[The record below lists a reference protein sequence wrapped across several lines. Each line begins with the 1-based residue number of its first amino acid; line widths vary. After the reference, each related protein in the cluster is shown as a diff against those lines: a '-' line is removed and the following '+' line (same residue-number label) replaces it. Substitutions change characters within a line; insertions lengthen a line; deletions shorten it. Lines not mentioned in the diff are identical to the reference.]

1 MTATKLL
8 FRRLPMLF
16 VSLGLLLLLFALTT
30 VKANAV
36 EVETEDGFTV
46 DRSRSYNG
54 YTVSLTGY
62 TGSSSDVTL
71 PATATIGG
79 TEYTITTLA
88 GAFKE
93 NTAITS
99 VAIPEGY
106 TNIEAS
112 ALSGCAGLKSVS
124 LPASMTSIGSNA
136 FENCTSLTHVTF
148 ASGGTDTLGVMNAAF
163 ANCTSLQS
171 IEFPAN
177 LSGFANDANV
187 LYGCTALTAVTVAEG
202 NETFFSVD
210 GLLYEKTGDATATL
224 VSYPFGKTDAV
235 LSIPET
241 VENGSTTY
249 SVTALGAH
257 LFRKNATLK
266 EVTVPASVT
275 EFKLFCFD
283 GCSGLTKLKLNCET
297 APTLGTY
304 AFTGLPSGSVIE
316 VANDAVAAALEPK
329 DYYTYYTSG
338 NTTVKVASTPAKEV
352 SAALSLEAASALTED
367 GKVQFDLYLDSAS
380 YVSTL
385 TLKLTFDA
393 RQVSEGTLTVAE
405 SQFDTGHPVWSAEGD
420 TLSVTLML
428 NQLGNKEGLSCEEK
442 TLIASIALPL
452 NEGVTG
458 RVSATMS
465 DPVVTGITDVDQD
478 AANGTATLT
487 NTSAA
492 YYIASYDVN
501 GDGRV
506 TQLDIT
512 EAQRYYQATSTDE
525 NWNTEKKADVNGDN
539 VVNLEDLIAIFRTI
553 LAV

>member
-16 VSLGLLLLLFALTT
+16 VSLGLLLFLFALTT

-36 EVETEDGFTV
+36 VTDDGFTV
-46 DRSRSYNG
+46 DRSYAYG
-54 YTVSLTGY
+54 EYTVKLTGY

-79 TEYTITTLA
+79 TDYTITTLA
-88 GAFKE
+88 DAFKG

-99 VAIPEGY
+99 VTIPEGY
-106 TNIEAS
+106 TDIEAS
-112 ALSGCAGLKSVS
+112 ALSGCTGLKSVS
-124 LPASMTSIGSNA
+124 LPASMTSIGSEA
-136 FENCTSLTHVTF
+136 FENCTSLTDVTF
-148 ASGGTDTLGVMNAAF
+148 ASGGTGTLRIMNAAF

-177 LSGFANDANV
+177 LSGFANDSNV
-187 LYGCTALTAVTVAEG
+187 LYGCTALTAVTVAKG
-202 NETFFSVD
+202 NETFFSAD
-210 GLLYEKTGDATATL
+210 GLLYKKTGDATATL
-224 VSYPFGKTDAV
+224 VSYPFGKTDTV

-241 VENGSTTY
+241 VENGGTAY

-257 LFRKNATLK
+257 LFRSNATLK

-275 EFKLFCFD
+275 EFNRFCFN
-283 GCSGLTKLKLNCET
+283 GCSNLMKLKLNCET
-297 APTLGTY
+297 APTLGNY
-304 AFTGLPSGSVIE
+304 AFTELPTGSVIE
-316 VANDAVAAALEPK
+316 VANDTVAAALEPK

-338 NTTVKVASTPAKEV
+338 NTTVVKAAPTPAKEV
-352 SAALSLEAASALTED
+352 RAALSLEAASALTED

-393 RQVSEGTLTVAE
+393 RQVSEGTLTAAE
-405 SQFDTGHPVWSAEGD
+405 DQFESGYPVWSKEGD

-428 NQLGNKEGLSCEEK
+428 NQLGDKAGLSCEEK

-465 DPVVTGITDVDQD
+465 DPVVTGITDVDQ
-478 AANGTATLT
+478 AAEDGTATLT
-487 NTSAA
+487 NPSAA

-501 GDGRV
+501 GDGKV

-512 EAQRYYQATSTDE
+512 EAQRYYQATSADE
-525 NWNTEKKADVNGDN
+525 NWSTVKSADVNGDN

-553 LAV
+553 LAA